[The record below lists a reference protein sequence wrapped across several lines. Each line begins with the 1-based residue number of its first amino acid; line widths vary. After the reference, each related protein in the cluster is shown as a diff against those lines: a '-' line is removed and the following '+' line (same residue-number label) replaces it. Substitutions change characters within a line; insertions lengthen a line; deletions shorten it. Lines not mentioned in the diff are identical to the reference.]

1 MNELAIKQPLTFTAV
16 LHVVQLAV
24 IFAGGVWFFSDIN
37 RSAGERFAV
46 INARL
51 DQIDMALAKIDAN
64 IYTQK
69 DAEKDLALVN
79 KTLAESER
87 RLDRLGDITRQVQ
100 QDISANS
107 AKIEQLQGTTSGT
120 GAR

>member
-37 RSAGERFAV
+37 SSAGERFAV

-51 DQIDMALAKIDAN
+51 DQIDKTLNKIDAN

-69 DAEKDLALVN
+69 DAEKDFALVN
-79 KTLAESER
+79 KNAEENEQ
-87 RLDRLGDITRQVQ
+87 RLDRFGDITRKMQ
-100 QDISANS
+100 QDIAEMRASAG
-107 AKIEQLQGTTSGT
+107 LGP
-120 GAR
+120 R